1 MQARPAVLFFDVN
14 ETLLDMQPVK
24 TSIAE
29 ALGQRFELVPLWFSH
44 LLHYSLVTTVSQQ
57 FHDFTSI
64 GVATL
69 QMVAQQN
76 NIEMSEAKARVVL
89 KPMLSLEPHADV
101 VQGLEAL
108 RSAGYTMVA
117 LTNSAHTAM
126 ETQLRNAKI
135 EAYFERSLSVE
146 DIGIYKPHQRVY
158 RWAAYQMDSQ
168 AEDCMMIAAH
178 GWDVAGASYAG
189 MRSAFITRPGQTR
202 FPLASEPTFV
212 VPDLNA
218 LAQILKT

>member
-24 TSIAE
+24 TSIAN
-29 ALGQRFELVPLWFSH
+29 ALGQKPELVALWFSH

-76 NIEMSEAKARVVL
+76 GMEMSEAKAREVL

-101 VQGLEAL
+101 VQGLETL
-108 RSAGYTMVA
+108 KSAGYRMMA
-117 LTNSAHTAM
+117 LTNSARTAM

-135 EAYFERSLSVE
+135 AAYFERSLSVE

-168 AEDCMMIAAH
+168 VEDCMMIAAH

-189 MRSAFITRPGQTR
+189 MRSAFISRPGQTR
-202 FPLASEPTFV
+202 FPLAPEPMFV